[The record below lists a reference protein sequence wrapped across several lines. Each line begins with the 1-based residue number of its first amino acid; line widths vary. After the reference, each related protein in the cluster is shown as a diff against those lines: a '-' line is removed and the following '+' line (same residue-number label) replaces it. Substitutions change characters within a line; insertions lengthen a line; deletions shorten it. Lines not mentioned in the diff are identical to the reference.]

1 MRSDSGEPE
10 VSWGESICQ
19 GTAPPLFMEKSREIP
34 IEATLQAQ
42 RNTFHS
48 YSFTHLLIHHLVSVI
63 DC

>member
-42 RNTFHS
+42 GSCTMSRQKAL
-48 YSFTHLLIHHLVSVI
+48 FTVQREPMI
-63 DC
+63 